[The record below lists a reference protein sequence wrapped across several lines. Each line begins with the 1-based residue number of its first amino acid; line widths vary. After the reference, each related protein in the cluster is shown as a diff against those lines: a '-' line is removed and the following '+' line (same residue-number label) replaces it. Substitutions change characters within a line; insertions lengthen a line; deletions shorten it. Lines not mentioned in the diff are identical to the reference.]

1 MKIKTLKINEKSKY
15 VLIGIENDEGYKSY
29 KVSESFY
36 LDIGAPEIGA
46 SLLSDTVSLIEE
58 ENEYYEALKKALSLL
73 EYSDNSK
80 SMLFKKLLMRK
91 VNKDAARYAVKRCVD
106 LGYLD
111 EERQLKR
118 LVLDLANSSLLGK
131 NKIVAKLVAKGYLT
145 TDIYKTI
152 AILLDEGEIDF
163 EHNKQKLIKKH
174 SAVCGDEEALA
185 KLLYKHGFKDD

>member
-1 MKIKTLKINEKSKY
+1 MKIKTLKINEKSKC
-15 VLIGIENDEGYKSY
+15 VLIGIEGENGYKSY

-36 LDIGAPEIGA
+36 IDIGAPEIGA
-46 SLLSDTVSLIEE
+46 SLLSDTVALVEE
-58 ENEYYEALKKALSLL
+58 ENEYHEALKKALSLL

-91 VNKDAARYAVKRCVD
+91 VNKDAARYAVKRCVA

-118 LVLDLANSSLLGK
+118 LVSDLANNSLLGK

-145 TDIYKTI
+145 TDVYKII

-163 EHNKQKLIKKH
+163 EHNKQKLIEKH
-174 SAVCGDEEALA
+174 SAVCGDEEALT